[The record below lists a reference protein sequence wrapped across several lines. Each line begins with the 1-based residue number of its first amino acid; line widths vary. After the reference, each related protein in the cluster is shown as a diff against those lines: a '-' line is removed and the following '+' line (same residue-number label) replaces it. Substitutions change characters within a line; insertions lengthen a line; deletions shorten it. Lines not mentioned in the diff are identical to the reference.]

1 MSKEEDDTKLTA
13 RRLPPIHRIKEP
25 LMRHASTRIRWF
37 SALGY
42 TNAEIHKH
50 LGVRYQQVRNVL
62 TTTPKRMARE
72 DVPPLEFSVMDVE
85 TDLEAMES
93 QALVDNMAAQRAED
107 RAARKRAR
115 RRQDIDEEGE
125 ADDG

>member
-1 MSKEEDDTKLTA
+1 MTVSEQADQKQRA
-13 RRLPPIHRIKEP
+13 LPPIHRIVEP
-25 LMRHASTRIRWF
+25 SMHHMSTRIRWF